1 MYCSAIDSY
10 TSVFELSKC
19 AVFLAEQSGAF
30 DNAML
35 WITVTECHGE
45 GNVPLAGILP
55 RTTAAAAAYRPS
67 EITMLNADSALKKL
81 YLQKVV
87 QQTVICHDD
96 YILTN
101 LGL

>member
-55 RTTAAAAAYRPS
+55 RTTAAAAA
-67 EITMLNADSALKKL
+67 
-81 YLQKVV
+81 
-87 QQTVICHDD
+87 
-96 YILTN
+96 
-101 LGL
+101 